1 MRFVL
6 LAAAFAFA
14 SPAIAGPISKWDQ
27 RAPDAT
33 FTSGG
38 AIGDIERC
46 LIDMNG
52 IGGIPHVFGQEDRP
66 GQRMIV
72 WQNDDMD
79 TTARIDLRATQSGTL
94 ITIWKANKKNGAAVK
109 ACLPEL
115 PG

>member
-1 MRFVL
+1 
-6 LAAAFAFA
+6 
-14 SPAIAGPISKWDQ
+14 
-27 RAPDAT
+27 
-33 FTSGG
+33 
-38 AIGDIERC
+38 
-46 LIDMNG
+46 
-52 IGGIPHVFGQEDRP
+52 
-66 GQRMIV
+66 MIV